1 LIPSVPRILSCL
13 LCVLSVSFASSQD
26 DSFTDSYS
34 VEIKKNAAIRS
45 AKRYL
50 ESKFSNK
57 EISQHFVADSTSSY
71 IVCDDYKTYF
81 SSTSAYCPPIGFE
94 IAFNVALN
102 GEGSSSMLQSHLFL
116 PVDSSFTILADSLED
131 VWRHGFFE
139 AWENV
144 ISNKYKVNYSDV
156 LEFVR
161 EKNLHDYGI
170 NFSFEKKSKR
180 NFKFYWFVTEGSVLY
195 RINPQSGAVRVKKLR
210 LLKVTEDVSYFSGA
224 KCSTPVDH
232 LMPIKSAPIVSGNLE
247 NKICYL
253 VIKLT
258 DGC

>member
-1 LIPSVPRILSCL
+1 LTPSVSRILLCL
-13 LCVLSVSFASSQD
+13 LCVLSVSFAFSQD
-26 DSFTDSYS
+26 NTFTDSYS

-81 SSTSAYCPPIGFE
+81 SSTSAYCRPVGFE
-94 IAFNVALN
+94 IAFDVNLN
-102 GEGSSSMLQSHLFL
+102 SEGYSSMLQSHLFL

-131 VWRHGFFE
+131 VWRNGFFE
-139 AWENV
+139 AWEKV
-144 ISNKYKVNYSDV
+144 ISNKYKFNYSDV
-156 LEFVR
+156 LEFAR

-170 NFSFEKKSKR
+170 DFSFEKKSKR

-195 RINPQSGAVRVKKLR
+195 RINPQSRAVSVKKLR
-210 LLKVTEDVSYFSGA
+210 PLKVTEDVSYA
-224 KCSTPVDH
+224 
-232 LMPIKSAPIVSGNLE
+232 A
-247 NKICYL
+247 NKRFATML
-253 VIKLT
+253 A
-258 DGC
+258 DE